1 MKKKSLNT
9 TKIKSFK
16 LNYQKT
22 IKKLKEYAEKHIKEK
37 KAKTIILIRSLAR
50 GDYTAYSDADIIII
64 SDNVPKRPI
73 DRITEYIDP
82 TLPID
87 IQLIV
92 YTTQEITKMAKQKR
106 KIIKEIITHGKILAG
121 NKQIINKLKQLTQQ
135 QNHTNKNKKQTT

>member
-1 MKKKSLNT
+1 MQKKSSNT
-9 TKIKSFK
+9 AKIKSFK
-16 LNYQKT
+16 LNYQET
-22 IKKLKEYAEKHIKEK
+22 IKKLKEYAEKALQKQ
-37 KAKTIILIRSLAR
+37 AKTVILIGSLAR

-87 IQLIV
+87 IQPIV
-92 YTTQEITKMAKQKR
+92 YTTQEILKMAKQKR

-121 NKQIINKLKQLTQQ
+121 NKQIINKLKQLTQE
-135 QNHTNKNKKQTT
+135 